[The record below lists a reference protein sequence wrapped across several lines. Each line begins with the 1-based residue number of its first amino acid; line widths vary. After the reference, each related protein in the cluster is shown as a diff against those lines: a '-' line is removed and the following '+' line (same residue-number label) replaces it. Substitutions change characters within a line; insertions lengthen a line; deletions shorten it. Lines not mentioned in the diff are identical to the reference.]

1 MPQAARNWAETGALL
16 CEVLAA
22 ELEQHRQSSPRTALG
37 SAAAPSQSSETDGPS
52 MQHPACSRGISS
64 GMSEARRGAA
74 PLEPGQCP
82 ALPETPAG
90 RGSDRAVGSMPLS
103 AQVHLADGPGM
114 SSRNAASSGNADR
127 PRAHI
132 DWPEVVPAEQAAQST
147 GHMCMSG
154 APEPPAEFA
163 SVLCAT
169 WHALAPEA
177 IRADSAPAR
186 TQAAAQ
192 EQRSSMPSSLQAQ
205 RGNDHGDIDEQGAEL
220 KRLRMA
226 PPSADIQA
234 DPGSTWEAG
243 TAPAGTGREGLPTG
257 QQQALDPPRLGLDFR
272 LLGEPAGF
280 TSCCALPSSRPAL
293 QAALVSELGSS
304 GPSLFIHVLNTGD
317 PSPSCL

>member
-1 MPQAARNWAETGALL
+1 
-16 CEVLAA
+16 
-22 ELEQHRQSSPRTALG
+22 
-37 SAAAPSQSSETDGPS
+37 
-52 MQHPACSRGISS
+52 
-64 GMSEARRGAA
+64 
-74 PLEPGQCP
+74 
-82 ALPETPAG
+82 
-90 RGSDRAVGSMPLS
+90 MPLS
-103 AQVHLADGPGM
+103 AQVSLADGPDM

-169 WHALAPEA
+169 WHALASEA
-177 IRADSAPAR
+177 IRADSAPAW

-205 RGNDHGDIDEQGAEL
+205 QGSDHGDIDEQGAEST

-226 PPSADIQA
+226 PPSADIPA
-234 DPGSTWEAG
+234 DPGSTLEG
-243 TAPAGTGREGLPTG
+243 GRAPGGTGREGLPAG
-257 QQQALDPPRLGLDFR
+257 QQQALDPPWLGLDFR

-280 TSCCALPSSRPAL
+280 TSCCARPSSRPAL
-293 QAALVSELGSS
+293 RAALVSELGCP
-304 GPSLFIHVLNTGD
+304 GPSLLIHLLNTGD
-317 PSPSCL
+317 PSPPCPVMTCTSFGLGLSPHNSAFAQELSRQQPDLEGMNFGKAMCHRRH